1 MTTGKYT
8 KNQLAK
14 YNLQH
19 EIRFKYQSAF
29 QRCDRSYYNLKLVC
43 SRETETAR
51 FCDGKLGLD
60 HRPITWYLTN
70 LLTGWKLWPDI
81 LFTLNRPAFLLCLR
95 GNRRTWLNFTFF
107 NGFSICQC
115 AERDHEFSFLCLNL
129 SAVPKKSTPGKFACI
144 EQFHR
149 IEINAP

>member
-14 YNLQH
+14 YNLQY
-19 EIRFKYQSAF
+19 EMRFKYQSAF
-29 QRCDRSYYNLKLVC
+29 QRCDRSYCNLKLVC
-43 SRETETAR
+43 SRETEIAR
-51 FCDGKLGLD
+51 FFDGKLGLD
-60 HRPITWYLTN
+60 YRPITWYLTN

-115 AERDHEFSFLCLNL
+115 AERDHEFSFLFLNL
-129 SAVPKKSTPGKFACI
+129 SAVPKISTPGKFAYI